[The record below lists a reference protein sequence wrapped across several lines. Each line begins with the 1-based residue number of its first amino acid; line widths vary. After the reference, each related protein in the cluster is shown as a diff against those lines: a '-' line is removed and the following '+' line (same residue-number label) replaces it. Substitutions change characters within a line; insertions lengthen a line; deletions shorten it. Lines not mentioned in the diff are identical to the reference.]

1 VSARC
6 QVTGRTVGFGNTV
19 SHSPR
24 RSRRRCSPNIQTKA
38 ELFSKHGNVL
48 LEELADLVRGPDCVA
63 GQMGAK
69 QGGNLVG
76 PALTARDL
84 LMADRAVHEAAR
96 HHLRANTPTRE
107 PQVVKEV
114 LQAGIVSVP
123 QQQRQDTRGIPSW
136 TAWYDFEPSPS
147 TLPGVQF

>member
-1 VSARC
+1 LVLVRID
-6 QVTGRTVGFGNTV
+6 TG
-19 SHSPR
+19 
-24 RSRRRCSPNIQTKA
+24 

-147 TLPGVQF
+147 TLTGVQF

>member
-1 VSARC
+1 MATFCSRSS
-6 QVTGRTVGFGNTV
+6 QISSVGQTAWLVRWEQNRAGI
-19 SHSPR
+19 SLAQRSPR
-24 RSRRRCSPNIQTKA
+24 GTSSW
-38 ELFSKHGNVL
+38 
-48 LEELADLVRGPDCVA
+48 
-63 GQMGAK
+63 
-69 QGGNLVG
+69 
-76 PALTARDL
+76 LT
-84 LMADRAVHEAAR
+84 RAVHEAAR